1 VKRAIWPVLV
11 LIALTACGGGDGG
24 GGPESEPPKSPPA
37 AEPQRI
43 TGRERI
49 AWDQAGSPGE
59 IAALGF
65 AFYVDGA
72 RSQASDASCA
82 PGGNGHV
89 CSARLPAMSAGVHTI
104 EVAAVVMAASGALE
118 SERSAPLRVAVGGSA
133 SVPTSTS
140 SSDRAIQTDWGTPVR
155 TADGV
160 RLRVESVVAGLEE
173 PTDLAFAPGGLVL
186 VAERRGWVRVVRAG
200 RLDAAPAVRLDDFSD
215 ALDQELLSLA
225 IDPRFD
231 KTRFVYL
238 LHTARY
244 SDAPIFRLVRL
255 REAGGTLGEPVVL
268 LDGVAARA
276 GRAAGRVRVGTDGT
290 LYVAL
295 DDGGAPEL
303 GEDLASFNGKLLRL
317 NPDGSTP
324 GDQPARSP
332 IVAFGLRSPQG
343 LDWSADSGAIVVA
356 DGMTPDVE
364 RLLKIDLRS
373 PTWRDARLGAY
384 ELPHGSGVSDL
395 HVYRGALLPAL
406 RGQLLLTTDRGG
418 EILRAQL
425 DPDGSLASS
434 FEPLLEGVAGGV
446 RVVAAG
452 ADGAV
457 YFCTATGLGKLVP
470 AL

>member
-1 VKRAIWPVLV
+1 VKGTAWPVLV
-11 LIALTACGGGDGG
+11 LIALPACGGSD
-24 GGPESEPPKSPPA
+24 SEPRTPPPA
-37 AEPQRI
+37 SEAQRI
-43 TGRERI
+43 TGRERL
-49 AWDQAGSPGE
+49 AWDQAGSSE
-59 IAALGF
+59 QIAALGF

-72 RSQASDASCA
+72 RSPASDASCA
-82 PGGNGHV
+82 SSGSGYA
-89 CSARLPAMSAGVHTI
+89 CSARLPPMSSGAHTI
-104 EVAAVVMAASGALE
+104 ELAAFTMAASGVVE
-118 SERSAPLRVAVGGSA
+118 SERSAPLRVVVGGPA
-133 SVPTSTS
+133 SVSTSTPS
-140 SSDRAIQTDWGTPVR
+140 TDRAIQMEWGTPVP

-160 RLRVESVVAGLEE
+160 RLRVESVVTGLEE

-186 VAERRGWVRVVRAG
+186 VAERRGWVRLVRAR
-200 RLDAAPAVRLDDFSD
+200 RLDRAPAVRLDDFSH

-238 LHTARY
+238 LHTAQA
-244 SDAPIFRLVRL
+244 SDGPIFRLVRL

-276 GRAAGRVRVGTDGT
+276 GSAAGRVRVGADGA

-324 GDQPARSP
+324 DDQPARSP
-332 IVAFGLRSPQG
+332 VVAFGLRSPQG
-343 LDWSADSGAIVVA
+343 LDWNADSGAIFVA
-356 DGMTPDVE
+356 DGMPPDVE
-364 RLLKIDLRS
+364 RLLRIGLRS

-384 ELPHGSGVSDL
+384 ELPHGSGVSGI
-395 HVYRGALLPAL
+395 HVYRGALVPAL
-406 RGQLLLTTDRGG
+406 RGQLLLATDSAG
-418 EILRAQL
+418 EILRVKL
-425 DPDGSLASS
+425 DSNGSRPPS

-452 ADGAV
+452 ADGAI
-457 YFCTATGLGKLVP
+457 YFCTSTGLGRLVP
-470 AL
+470 ASE